1 MSVEKVEGG
10 SRLVA
15 DAGRTMNEIVGSVQ
29 RVSDMIGEITA
40 SALEQS
46 EGIGQISG
54 SVNEL
59 DRMTQQNAALVEESA
74 ATAQSLL
81 EQASRLSHV
90 VGMFRLDGSDAPA
103 HALPAAHAPATRAA
117 PAAARAAF
125 QPA

>member
-40 SALEQS
+40 SALAQS
-46 EGIGQISG
+46 DGIGQASG

-59 DRMTQQNAALVEESA
+59 DRMTQQNAALVEQSA
-74 ATAQSLL
+74 TPADSLKERAARLAQ
-81 EQASRLSHV
+81 A
-90 VGMFRLDGSDAPA
+90 VGTFRLNPA
-103 HALPAAHAPATRAA
+103 
-117 PAAARAAF
+117 
-125 QPA
+125 